1 MEKHRGVPLRPD
13 PPGPPSQ
20 AVKWPC
26 RTGPHKTISK
36 MYYAHIWH
44 IDNANKQTQKFLCG
58 RSKEILQAATIRYA
72 RSRSRH
78 LEFVRG
84 FWSVN
89 DTQGRALSACTF
101 DRPTS
106 GRWNRVPEPALH
118 FYDLSP
124 SGLNRADRFAKK
136 I

>member
-1 MEKHRGVPLRPD
+1 
-13 PPGPPSQ
+13 
-20 AVKWPC
+20 
-26 RTGPHKTISK
+26 

-58 RSKEILQAATIRYA
+58 RSKELLQAATIRYA

-89 DTQGRALSACTF
+89 DTQGHALSACTF

-124 SGLNRADRFAKK
+124 AGLNRADRFAKK